1 MNTNLMNTNLMN
13 KNELVRVVE
22 LAESKIF
29 KNSENIRRIIFDND
43 YSSPLLEEVVSDMKV
58 DLDVLI
64 KASRQ
69 LSILTNPV
77 PKEN

>member
-1 MNTNLMNTNLMN
+1 MNTNLMNI
-13 KNELVRVVE
+13 NELVRVVE

-69 LSILTNPV
+69 LSILTNPA

>member
-1 MNTNLMNTNLMN
+1 MNTNLMN

-29 KNSENIRRIIFDND
+29 KNSENIRQIIFNYD
-43 YSSPLLEEVVSDMKV
+43 YSSPLLEEIVSDMKV

-64 KASRQ
+64 KTSRQ
-69 LSILTNPV
+69 LSILTNSTPE
-77 PKEN
+77 EN

>member
-1 MNTNLMNTNLMN
+1 MNTNLMDR
-13 KNELVRVVE
+13 NELVRVVE

-29 KNSENIRRIIFDND
+29 KNSENIRQIIFNNN

-69 LSILTNPV
+69 LGILTNTTPE
-77 PKEN
+77 EN

>member
-1 MNTNLMNTNLMN
+1 MNTNLMN

-29 KNSENIRRIIFDND
+29 KNSENIRQIIFNNN

-64 KASRQ
+64 KTSRQ
-69 LSILTNPV
+69 LSILTNSTSE
-77 PKEN
+77 EN